1 MRRTLA
7 TLVLAITP
15 PLTVLAV
22 SDVQAQQVVTVRTGE
37 TLSEIAERHGV
48 SLSRLMQ
55 ANGIAKP
62 DHVEIGQRLTIPG
75 SGSTARSASSPGGS
89 QGTAPYT
96 VKSGETLS
104 EIADRF
110 NTTTARLIQ
119 INRISDPD
127 LVMSGTRLQ
136 VPVTAQRSAPAAPSS
151 AAVNRNASEHVVQ
164 SGENLSLIAER
175 YGTSVSRLVALNQLE
190 DPELVTV
197 GSRLKLRGTPP
208 AARSTPPAATKP
220 KPAASTPAAQPVAA
234 QQPTA
239 QPKAAQQPTTSQ
251 QAPAQQAAAKPVP
264 ATLQASGSATTAAT
278 PKAAITPATTT
289 ATTSAAPAT
298 VPAATVPAATVPAAT
313 VTTATVTTAA
323 TSAARPALTP
333 ARSTPVGATSAAA
346 AATRTPLATA
356 STAAPLAGSG
366 TSVTTAA
373 TAATSATATIATA
386 TPAATTTATTSA
398 VSRSATVSAASRAP
412 AAAPKTTPGASST
425 ATARA
430 TPVNAARPAG
440 EWRNYGP
447 LQVDWSKIQ
456 PMGGSYVAPSLNG
469 EGQPLYLAVNCT
481 ARKINVTSQAGQWR
495 TWETPSKDFE
505 YKLVQDICQ
514 ANRS

>member
-7 TLVLAITP
+7 ALVLAITP

-22 SDVQAQQVVTVRTGE
+22 SGVQAQQVVTVRTGE

-75 SGSTARSASSPGGS
+75 SGSTARSASTSSGS

-119 INRISDPD
+119 INRIGDPD

-136 VPVTAQRSAPAAPSS
+136 VPVTAQRSSPA

-190 DPELVTV
+190 DPELVAV

-220 KPAASTPAAQPVAA
+220 KPAANTSAAQPVAA
-234 QQPTA
+234 QQ
-239 QPKAAQQPTTSQ
+239 
-251 QAPAQQAAAKPVP
+251 APVQQAAAQTASGTAQPSGTAPTP
-264 ATLQASGSATTAAT
+264 ATTTTAITPAATTAAT
-278 PKAAITPATTT
+278 TATAATVTASTVTAAATTT
-289 ATTSAAPAT
+289 ATTTAQPALTAARGA
-298 VPAATVPAATVPAAT
+298 
-313 VTTATVTTAA
+313 TTAA
-323 TSAARPALTP
+323 TSAAT
-333 ARSTPVGATSAAA
+333 
-346 AATRTPLATA
+346 AATRSPLATA
-356 STAAPLAGSG
+356 TAAAPLSG
-366 TSVTTAA
+366 AATAAASGAAA
-373 TAATSATATIATA
+373 TAATS
-386 TPAATTTATTSA
+386 SA
-398 VSRSATVSAASRAP
+398 ISRSAPVSAASRAP
-412 AAAPKTTPGASST
+412 SVAPTTTTVASST
-425 ATARA
+425 AAGRP
-430 TPVNAARPAG
+430 TPANAARPAG

-495 TWETPSKDFE
+495 TWENPSKDFE
-505 YKLVQDICQ
+505 HKLVQDICQ

>member
-7 TLVLAITP
+7 ALVLAITP

-22 SDVQAQQVVTVRTGE
+22 SGVQAQQVVTVRTGE

-298 VPAATVPAATVPAAT
+298 VPAATVPAATV
-313 VTTATVTTAA
+313 TTAA

>member
-7 TLVLAITP
+7 ALVLAITP

-22 SDVQAQQVVTVRTGE
+22 SGVQAQQVVTVRTGE

-55 ANGIAKP
+55 ANGIANP
-62 DHVEIGQRLTIPG
+62 DHVETGQRLTIPG
-75 SGSTARSASSPGGS
+75 SGSTARSSPSPSGTR
-89 QGTAPYT
+89 GTAPYT
-96 VKSGETLS
+96 VKNGETLS

-119 INRISDPD
+119 INSISDPD

-136 VPVTAQRSAPAAPSS
+136 VPLTAQRSAS
-151 AAVNRNASEHVVQ
+151 AASSSPPVNRSASEHVVE

-197 GSRLKLRGTPP
+197 GTRLKLRGTPP
-208 AARSTPPAATKP
+208 APRSTPPAASKP
-220 KPAASTPAAQPVAA
+220 RATPAAPPPAATTPAAQPVAA
-234 QQPTA
+234 QPA
-239 QPKAAQQPTTSQ
+239 S
-251 QAPAQQAAAKPVP
+251 APAQP
-264 ATLQASGSATTAAT
+264 SGSATT
-278 PKAAITPATTT
+278 PATTT
-289 ATTSAAPAT
+289 TSATP
-298 VPAATVPAATVPAAT
+298 
-313 VTTATVTTAA
+313 TATTAA
-323 TSAARPALTP
+323 TSAT
-333 ARSTPVGATSAAA
+333 VA
-346 AATRTPLATA
+346 AATAAATA
-356 STAAPLAGSG
+356 AAPLPGPA
-366 TSVTTAA
+366 TAATPAATAA
-373 TAATSATATIATA
+373 TAAT
-386 TPAATTTATTSA
+386 TSA
-398 VSRSATVSAASRAP
+398 INRSAPVSAASRAP
-412 AAAPKTTPGASST
+412 AAATRASST
-425 ATARA
+425 AVGQA
-430 TPVNAARPAG
+430 TPVAAARPAG

-456 PMGGSYVAPSLNG
+456 PMGGSYVAPSLNS

-495 TWETPSKDFE
+495 TWENPSKDFE
-505 YKLVQDICQ
+505 HKLVKDICQ

>member
-7 TLVLAITP
+7 ALVLAITP

-22 SDVQAQQVVTVRTGE
+22 SGVQAQQVVTVRTGE

-55 ANGIAKP
+55 ANGIANP

-75 SGSTARSASSPGGS
+75 SGSTARSSSSPSGTR
-89 QGTAPYT
+89 GTAPYT

-110 NTTTARLIQ
+110 NTTAARLIQ
-119 INRISDPD
+119 INSISDPD

-136 VPVTAQRSAPAAPSS
+136 VPLTAQRSAS
-151 AAVNRNASEHVVQ
+151 AASSSPPVNRNASEHVVQ

-197 GSRLKLRGTPP
+197 GTRLKLRGTPP
-208 AARSTPPAATKP
+208 APRSTPPAASKP
-220 KPAASTPAAQPVAA
+220 KPAAPPPAATTPAAQPVAA
-234 QQPTA
+234 QPVAA
-239 QPKAAQQPTTSQ
+239 QPAP
-251 QAPAQQAAAKPVP
+251 APAQP
-264 ATLQASGSATTAAT
+264 SGSATT
-278 PKAAITPATTT
+278 PATTT
-289 ATTSAAPAT
+289 TSATPS
-298 VPAATVPAATVPAAT
+298 
-313 VTTATVTTAA
+313 VTTAA
-323 TSAARPALTP
+323 TSA
-333 ARSTPVGATSAAA
+333 SVA
-346 AATRTPLATA
+346 AATA
-356 STAAPLAGSG
+356 AAPLSG
-366 TSVTTAA
+366 PATAATTAA
-373 TAATSATATIATA
+373 TAATA
-386 TPAATTTATTSA
+386 ATTSA
-398 VSRSATVSAASRAP
+398 INRSAPVSAASRAP
-412 AAAPKTTPGASST
+412 AAATTAATTAATRASST
-425 ATARA
+425 AAGQA
-430 TPVNAARPAG
+430 TPVAAARPAG

-456 PMGGSYVAPSLNG
+456 PMGGSYVAPSLNS

-495 TWETPSKDFE
+495 TWENPSKDFE
-505 YKLVQDICQ
+505 HKLVKDICQ

>member
-7 TLVLAITP
+7 ALVLAITP

-22 SDVQAQQVVTVRTGE
+22 SGVQAQQVVTVRTGE

-75 SGSTARSASSPGGS
+75 SGSTARSASTSSGS

-119 INRISDPD
+119 INRIGDPD

-136 VPVTAQRSAPAAPSS
+136 VPVTAQRSSPA

-190 DPELVTV
+190 DPELVAV

-220 KPAASTPAAQPVAA
+220 KPAANTSAAQPVAA
-234 QQPTA
+234 QQ
-239 QPKAAQQPTTSQ
+239 
-251 QAPAQQAAAKPVP
+251 APVQQAAAQTASGTAQPSGTATTP
-264 ATLQASGSATTAAT
+264 ATTTTAITPAATTAAT
-278 PKAAITPATTT
+278 TATAATVTASTVTAAATTT
-289 ATTSAAPAT
+289 ATTTAQPALTAARGA
-298 VPAATVPAATVPAAT
+298 
-313 VTTATVTTAA
+313 TTAA
-323 TSAARPALTP
+323 TSAAT
-333 ARSTPVGATSAAA
+333 
-346 AATRTPLATA
+346 AATRSPLATA
-356 STAAPLAGSG
+356 TAAAPLSG
-366 TSVTTAA
+366 AATAAASGAAA
-373 TAATSATATIATA
+373 TAAT
-386 TPAATTTATTSA
+386 TS
-398 VSRSATVSAASRAP
+398 VISRSAPVSAASRAP
-412 AAAPKTTPGASST
+412 SVAPTTTTVASST
-425 ATARA
+425 AAGRP
-430 TPVNAARPAG
+430 TPANAARPAG

-495 TWETPSKDFE
+495 TWENPSKDFE
-505 YKLVQDICQ
+505 HKLVQDICQ

>member
-7 TLVLAITP
+7 ALVLAITP

-22 SDVQAQQVVTVRTGE
+22 SGVQAQQVVTVRTGE

-75 SGSTARSASSPGGS
+75 SGSTARSASTSSGS

-119 INRISDPD
+119 INRIGDPD

-136 VPVTAQRSAPAAPSS
+136 VPVTAQRSSPA

-190 DPELVTV
+190 DPELVAV

-220 KPAASTPAAQPVAA
+220 KPAANTSAAQPVAA
-234 QQPTA
+234 QQ
-239 QPKAAQQPTTSQ
+239 
-251 QAPAQQAAAKPVP
+251 APVQQAAAQTASGTAQPSGTATTP
-264 ATLQASGSATTAAT
+264 ATTTTAITPAATTAAT
-278 PKAAITPATTT
+278 TATAATVTASTVTAAATTT
-289 ATTSAAPAT
+289 ATTTAQPALTAARGA
-298 VPAATVPAATVPAAT
+298 
-313 VTTATVTTAA
+313 TTAA
-323 TSAARPALTP
+323 TSAAT
-333 ARSTPVGATSAAA
+333 
-346 AATRTPLATA
+346 AATRSPLATA
-356 STAAPLAGSG
+356 TAAAPLSG
-366 TSVTTAA
+366 AATAAASGAAA
-373 TAATSATATIATA
+373 TAAT
-386 TPAATTTATTSA
+386 TSA
-398 VSRSATVSAASRAP
+398 ISRSAPVSAASRAP
-412 AAAPKTTPGASST
+412 SVAPTTTTVASST
-425 ATARA
+425 AAGRP
-430 TPVNAARPAG
+430 TPANAARPAG

-495 TWETPSKDFE
+495 TWENPSKDFE
-505 YKLVQDICQ
+505 HKLVQDICQ

>member
-7 TLVLAITP
+7 ALVLALTP

-22 SDVQAQQVVTVRTGE
+22 SGVQAQQVVTVRSGE
-37 TLSEIAERHGV
+37 TLSEIADRHGV
-48 SLSRLMQ
+48 SLTRLMQ
-55 ANGIAKP
+55 ANGITKP

-75 SGSTARSASSPGGS
+75 SGSTARTASSSGGT

-136 VPVTAQRSAPAAPSS
+136 VPLTAQRSAPSAAS
-151 AAVNRNASEHVVQ
+151 APAVNRNASEHVVQ

-175 YGTSVSRLVALNQLE
+175 YGTSVSRLVALNQLD
-190 DPELVTV
+190 DPELVQAGT
-197 GSRLKLRGTPP
+197 RLKLRGTPP
-208 AARSTPPAATKP
+208 AARSTPPTAAKP
-220 KPAASTPAAQPVAA
+220 TPAPSTAA
-234 QQPTA
+234 A
-239 QPKAAQQPTTSQ
+239 QPKAAQP
-251 QAPAQQAAAKPVP
+251 AAAQP
-264 ATLQASGSATTAAT
+264 APTSAQPSGSATT
-278 PKAAITPATTT
+278 PAAITAASTAVPSASASAAATSTVQPALTQARSATT
-289 ATTSAAPAT
+289 ATTSAAT
-298 VPAATVPAATVPAAT
+298 AATRSPL
-313 VTTATVTTAA
+313 TTATAAAPLAAAAPAATTAA
-323 TSAARPALTP
+323 T
-333 ARSTPVGATSAAA
+333 TSAISSAP
-346 AATRTPLATA
+346 AATR
-356 STAAPLAGSG
+356 
-366 TSVTTAA
+366 
-373 TAATSATATIATA
+373 A
-386 TPAATTTATTSA
+386 TPT
-398 VSRSATVSAASRAP
+398 
-412 AAAPKTTPGASST
+412 G
-425 ATARA
+425 
-430 TPVNAARPAG
+430 G

-456 PMGGSYVAPSLNG
+456 PMGGSYVAPSLNSD
-469 EGQPLYLAVNCT
+469 GQPLYLAVNCT

-495 TWETPSKDFE
+495 TWENPSKDFE

>member
-7 TLVLAITP
+7 ALVLAITP

-22 SDVQAQQVVTVRTGE
+22 SGVQAQQVVTVRTGE

-75 SGSTARSASSPGGS
+75 SGSTARSASTSSGS

-119 INRISDPD
+119 INRIGDPD

-136 VPVTAQRSAPAAPSS
+136 VPVTAQRSSPA

-190 DPELVTV
+190 DPELVAV

-220 KPAASTPAAQPVAA
+220 KPAANTSAAQPVAA
-234 QQPTA
+234 QQ
-239 QPKAAQQPTTSQ
+239 
-251 QAPAQQAAAKPVP
+251 APVQQAAAQTASGTAQPSGTATTP
-264 ATLQASGSATTAAT
+264 ATTTTAITPAATTAAT
-278 PKAAITPATTT
+278 TATTSTAATVTASTVTASTVTAAATTT
-289 ATTSAAPAT
+289 ATTAAQPALT
-298 VPAATVPAATVPAAT
+298 AARGA
-313 VTTATVTTAA
+313 TTAA
-323 TSAARPALTP
+323 TSAAT
-333 ARSTPVGATSAAA
+333 
-346 AATRTPLATA
+346 AATRSPLATA
-356 STAAPLAGSG
+356 TAAAPLSG
-366 TSVTTAA
+366 AATAAASGAAA
-373 TAATSATATIATA
+373 TAATS
-386 TPAATTTATTSA
+386 SA
-398 VSRSATVSAASRAP
+398 ISRSAPVSAASRAP
-412 AAAPKTTPGASST
+412 SVAPTTTTVASST
-425 ATARA
+425 AAGRP
-430 TPVNAARPAG
+430 TPANAARPAG

-495 TWETPSKDFE
+495 TWENPSKDFE
-505 YKLVQDICQ
+505 HKLVQDICQ

>member
-7 TLVLAITP
+7 ALVLAITP

-22 SDVQAQQVVTVRTGE
+22 SGVQAQQVVTVRTGE

-75 SGSTARSASSPGGS
+75 SGSTARSASTSSGS

-119 INRISDPD
+119 INRIGDPD

-136 VPVTAQRSAPAAPSS
+136 VPVTAQRSSPA

-190 DPELVTV
+190 DPELVAV

-220 KPAASTPAAQPVAA
+220 KPAANTSAAQPVAA
-234 QQPTA
+234 QQ
-239 QPKAAQQPTTSQ
+239 
-251 QAPAQQAAAKPVP
+251 APVQQAAAQTASGTAQPSGTATTP
-264 ATLQASGSATTAAT
+264 ATTTTAITPAATTAAT
-278 PKAAITPATTT
+278 T
-289 ATTSAAPAT
+289 AT
-298 VPAATVPAATVPAAT
+298 AAT
-313 VTTATVTTAA
+313 VTASTVTAAATTAAQPALTAARGATTAA
-323 TSAARPALTP
+323 TSAAT
-333 ARSTPVGATSAAA
+333 
-346 AATRTPLATA
+346 AATRSPLATA
-356 STAAPLAGSG
+356 TAAAPLSG
-366 TSVTTAA
+366 AATAAASGAAA
-373 TAATSATATIATA
+373 TAATS
-386 TPAATTTATTSA
+386 SA
-398 VSRSATVSAASRAP
+398 ISRSAPVSAASRAP
-412 AAAPKTTPGASST
+412 SVAPTTTTVASST
-425 ATARA
+425 AAGRP
-430 TPVNAARPAG
+430 TPANAARPAG

-495 TWETPSKDFE
+495 TWENPSKDFE
-505 YKLVQDICQ
+505 HKLVQDICQ

>member
-7 TLVLAITP
+7 ALVLALTP

-22 SDVQAQQVVTVRTGE
+22 SGVQAQQVVTVRSGE
-37 TLSEIAERHGV
+37 TLSEIADRHGV
-48 SLSRLMQ
+48 SLTRLMQ
-55 ANGIAKP
+55 ANGITKP

-75 SGSTARSASSPGGS
+75 SGSTARNPSSSGGT

-136 VPVTAQRSAPAAPSS
+136 VPVTAQRSAPAAAS
-151 AAVNRNASEHVVQ
+151 APAVNRNASEHVVQ

-175 YGTSVSRLVALNQLE
+175 YGTSVSRLVALNQLD
-190 DPELVTV
+190 DPELVQAGT
-197 GSRLKLRGTPP
+197 RLKLRGTPP
-208 AARSTPPAATKP
+208 AARSTPPTAAKP
-220 KPAASTPAAQPVAA
+220 TPAPSTAA
-234 QQPTA
+234 A
-239 QPKAAQQPTTSQ
+239 QPKAAQPAAAQP
-251 QAPAQQAAAKPVP
+251 APASVQP
-264 ATLQASGSATTAAT
+264 SGSATTPAAT
-278 PKAAITPATTT
+278 TAAITAATT
-289 ATTSAAPAT
+289 AVPSASAAAT
-298 VPAATVPAATVPAAT
+298 STVQSTLTQARSA
-313 VTTATVTTAA
+313 TTAA
-323 TSAARPALTP
+323 TSAAT
-333 ARSTPVGATSAAA
+333 
-346 AATRTPLATA
+346 AATRSPLTTATA
-356 STAAPLAGSG
+356 AAPLAAAAPAA
-366 TSVTTAA
+366 TTAA
-373 TAATSATATIATA
+373 TTN
-386 TPAATTTATTSA
+386 A
-398 VSRSATVSAASRAP
+398 VSRSAPLSAASSAP
-412 AAAPKTTPGASST
+412 V
-425 ATARA
+425 A
-430 TPVNAARPAG
+430 TPATQTSAARPAG

-456 PMGGSYVAPSLNG
+456 PMGGSYVAPSLNSD
-469 EGQPLYLAVNCT
+469 GQPLYLAVNCT

-495 TWETPSKDFE
+495 TWENPSKDFE

>member
-75 SGSTARSASSPGGS
+75 SGSTARSASTSSGS

-119 INRISDPD
+119 INRIGDPD

-136 VPVTAQRSAPAAPSS
+136 VPVTAQRSSPA

-175 YGTSVSRLVALNQLE
+175 YGTSVSRLVALNQLQ
-190 DPELVTV
+190 DPELVAV

-220 KPAASTPAAQPVAA
+220 KPAANTSAAQPVAA
-234 QQPTA
+234 QQ
-239 QPKAAQQPTTSQ
+239 
-251 QAPAQQAAAKPVP
+251 APVQQAAAQTASGTAQPSGTATTP
-264 ATLQASGSATTAAT
+264 ATTTTAITPAATTAAT
-278 PKAAITPATTT
+278 TATAATVTASTVTAAATTT
-289 ATTSAAPAT
+289 ATTAAQPALT
-298 VPAATVPAATVPAAT
+298 AARGA
-313 VTTATVTTAA
+313 TTAA
-323 TSAARPALTP
+323 TSAAT
-333 ARSTPVGATSAAA
+333 
-346 AATRTPLATA
+346 AATRSPLATA
-356 STAAPLAGSG
+356 TAAAPLSG
-366 TSVTTAA
+366 AATAAASGAAA
-373 TAATSATATIATA
+373 TAATS
-386 TPAATTTATTSA
+386 SA
-398 VSRSATVSAASRAP
+398 ISRSAPVSAASRAP
-412 AAAPKTTPGASST
+412 SVAPTTTTVASST
-425 ATARA
+425 AAGRP
-430 TPVNAARPAG
+430 TPANAARPAG

-495 TWETPSKDFE
+495 TWENPSKDFE
-505 YKLVQDICQ
+505 HKLVQDICQ

>member
-119 INRISDPD
+119 INRIGDPD

-298 VPAATVPAATVPAAT
+298 VPAATVPAATVPA
-313 VTTATVTTAA
+313 ATVTTAA

>member
-7 TLVLAITP
+7 ALVLAITP

-22 SDVQAQQVVTVRTGE
+22 SGVQAQQVVTVRTGE

-75 SGSTARSASSPGGS
+75 SGSTARSASTSSGS

-96 VKSGETLS
+96 VKSDETLS

-119 INRISDPD
+119 INRIGDPD

-136 VPVTAQRSAPAAPSS
+136 VPVTAQRSSPA

-190 DPELVTV
+190 DPELVAV

-220 KPAASTPAAQPVAA
+220 KPAANTSAAQPVAA
-234 QQPTA
+234 QQ
-239 QPKAAQQPTTSQ
+239 
-251 QAPAQQAAAKPVP
+251 APVQQAAAQTASGTAQPSGTAPTP
-264 ATLQASGSATTAAT
+264 ATTTTAITPAATTAAT
-278 PKAAITPATTT
+278 TATAATVTASTVTAAATTT
-289 ATTSAAPAT
+289 ATTAAQPALT
-298 VPAATVPAATVPAAT
+298 AARGA
-313 VTTATVTTAA
+313 TTAA
-323 TSAARPALTP
+323 TSAAT
-333 ARSTPVGATSAAA
+333 
-346 AATRTPLATA
+346 AATRSPLATA
-356 STAAPLAGSG
+356 TAAAPLSG
-366 TSVTTAA
+366 AATAAASGAAA
-373 TAATSATATIATA
+373 TAAT
-386 TPAATTTATTSA
+386 TSA
-398 VSRSATVSAASRAP
+398 ISRSAPVSAASRAP
-412 AAAPKTTPGASST
+412 SVAPTTTTVASST
-425 ATARA
+425 AAGRP
-430 TPVNAARPAG
+430 TPANAARPAG

-495 TWETPSKDFE
+495 TWENPSKDFE
-505 YKLVQDICQ
+505 HKLVQDICQ

>member
-7 TLVLAITP
+7 ALVLAITP

-22 SDVQAQQVVTVRTGE
+22 SGVQAQQVVTVRTGE

-75 SGSTARSASSPGGS
+75 SGSTARSASTSSGS

-119 INRISDPD
+119 INRIGDPD

-136 VPVTAQRSAPAAPSS
+136 VPVTAQRSSPA

-190 DPELVTV
+190 DPELVAV

-220 KPAASTPAAQPVAA
+220 KPAANTSAAQPVAA
-234 QQPTA
+234 QQ
-239 QPKAAQQPTTSQ
+239 
-251 QAPAQQAAAKPVP
+251 APVQQAAAQTASGTAQPSGTATTP
-264 ATLQASGSATTAAT
+264 ATTTTAITPAATTAAT
-278 PKAAITPATTT
+278 TATTSTAATVTASTVTASTVTAAATTT
-289 ATTSAAPAT
+289 ATTTAQPALTAARGA
-298 VPAATVPAATVPAAT
+298 
-313 VTTATVTTAA
+313 TTAA
-323 TSAARPALTP
+323 TSAAT
-333 ARSTPVGATSAAA
+333 
-346 AATRTPLATA
+346 AATRSPLATA
-356 STAAPLAGSG
+356 TAAAPLSG
-366 TSVTTAA
+366 AATAAASGAAA
-373 TAATSATATIATA
+373 TAATS
-386 TPAATTTATTSA
+386 SA
-398 VSRSATVSAASRAP
+398 ISRSAPVSAASRAP
-412 AAAPKTTPGASST
+412 SVAPTTTTVASST
-425 ATARA
+425 AAGRP
-430 TPVNAARPAG
+430 TPANAARPAG

-495 TWETPSKDFE
+495 TWENPSKDFE
-505 YKLVQDICQ
+505 HKLVQDICQ

>member
-7 TLVLAITP
+7 ALVLAITP

-22 SDVQAQQVVTVRTGE
+22 SGVQAQQVVTVRTGE

-75 SGSTARSASSPGGS
+75 SGSTARSASTSSGS

-119 INRISDPD
+119 INRIGDPD

-136 VPVTAQRSAPAAPSS
+136 VPVTAQRSSPA

-190 DPELVTV
+190 DPELVAV

-220 KPAASTPAAQPVAA
+220 KPAANTSAAQPVAA
-234 QQPTA
+234 QQ
-239 QPKAAQQPTTSQ
+239 
-251 QAPAQQAAAKPVP
+251 APVQQAAAQTASGTAQPSGTAPTP
-264 ATLQASGSATTAAT
+264 ATTTTAITPAATTAAT
-278 PKAAITPATTT
+278 TATTATAATVTASTVTAAATTT
-289 ATTSAAPAT
+289 ATTAAQPALT
-298 VPAATVPAATVPAAT
+298 AARGA
-313 VTTATVTTAA
+313 TTAA
-323 TSAARPALTP
+323 TSAAT
-333 ARSTPVGATSAAA
+333 
-346 AATRTPLATA
+346 AATRSPLATA
-356 STAAPLAGSG
+356 TAAAPLSG
-366 TSVTTAA
+366 AATAAASGAAPESGAAA
-373 TAATSATATIATA
+373 TAATS
-386 TPAATTTATTSA
+386 SA
-398 VSRSATVSAASRAP
+398 ISRSAPVSAASRAP
-412 AAAPKTTPGASST
+412 SVAPTTTTVASST
-425 ATARA
+425 AAGRP
-430 TPVNAARPAG
+430 TPANAARPAG

-495 TWETPSKDFE
+495 TWENPSKDFE
-505 YKLVQDICQ
+505 HKLVQDICQ

>member
-1 MRRTLA
+1 
-7 TLVLAITP
+7 
-15 PLTVLAV
+15 
-22 SDVQAQQVVTVRTGE
+22 
-37 TLSEIAERHGV
+37 
-48 SLSRLMQ
+48 
-55 ANGIAKP
+55 
-62 DHVEIGQRLTIPG
+62 
-75 SGSTARSASSPGGS
+75 
-89 QGTAPYT
+89 

-119 INRISDPD
+119 INRIGDPD

-136 VPVTAQRSAPAAPSS
+136 VPVTAQRSSPA

-190 DPELVTV
+190 DPELVAV

-220 KPAASTPAAQPVAA
+220 KPAANTSAAQPVAA
-234 QQPTA
+234 QQ
-239 QPKAAQQPTTSQ
+239 
-251 QAPAQQAAAKPVP
+251 APVQQAAAQTASGTAQPSGTATTP
-264 ATLQASGSATTAAT
+264 ATTTTAITPAATTAAT
-278 PKAAITPATTT
+278 TATTSTAATVTASTVTASTVTAAATTT
-289 ATTSAAPAT
+289 ATTTAQPALTAARGA
-298 VPAATVPAATVPAAT
+298 
-313 VTTATVTTAA
+313 TTAA
-323 TSAARPALTP
+323 TSAAT
-333 ARSTPVGATSAAA
+333 
-346 AATRTPLATA
+346 AATRSPLATA
-356 STAAPLAGSG
+356 TAAAPLSG
-366 TSVTTAA
+366 AATAAASGAAA
-373 TAATSATATIATA
+373 TAAT
-386 TPAATTTATTSA
+386 TSA
-398 VSRSATVSAASRAP
+398 ISRSAPVSAASRAP
-412 AAAPKTTPGASST
+412 SVAPTTTTVASST
-425 ATARA
+425 AAGRP
-430 TPVNAARPAG
+430 TPANAARPAG

-495 TWETPSKDFE
+495 TWENPSKDFE
-505 YKLVQDICQ
+505 HKLVQDICQ

>member
-7 TLVLAITP
+7 ALVLAITP

-22 SDVQAQQVVTVRTGE
+22 SGVQAQQVVTVRTGE

-55 ANGIAKP
+55 ANGISKP

-119 INRISDPD
+119 INRIGDPD

-136 VPVTAQRSAPAAPSS
+136 VPLTAQRSSPA

-190 DPELVTV
+190 DPELVAV

-220 KPAASTPAAQPVAA
+220 KPAANTSAAQPVAA
-234 QQPTA
+234 QP
-239 QPKAAQQPTTSQ
+239 PAAQQPSAQ
-251 QAPAQQAAAKPVP
+251 QSPVQQAAAQTAP
-264 ATLQASGSATTAAT
+264 ATAQASGTATTPATTTTAITPAAATAATTVTAAAATTAAQPALTAARSATTAA
-278 PKAAITPATTT
+278 TT
-289 ATTSAAPAT
+289 ATTSAA
-298 VPAATVPAATVPAAT
+298 
-313 VTTATVTTAA
+313 TAA
-323 TSAARPALTP
+323 T
-333 ARSTPVGATSAAA
+333 RS
-346 AATRTPLATA
+346 PLATA
-356 STAAPLAGSG
+356 TAAAPLSG
-366 TSVTTAA
+366 AATAAATGAAA
-373 TAATSATATIATA
+373 TAATTSTI
-386 TPAATTTATTSA
+386 
-398 VSRSATVSAASRAP
+398 SRSAPVSAASRVPASAP
-412 AAAPKTTPGASST
+412 TTTTVASST
-425 ATARA
+425 AAGRP
-430 TPVNAARPAG
+430 TPASAARPAG

-456 PMGGSYVAPSLNG
+456 PMGGSFVAPSLNG
-469 EGQPLYLAVNCT
+469 DGQPLYLAVNCT

-495 TWETPSKDFE
+495 TWENPSKDFE

>member
-119 INRISDPD
+119 INRIGDPD

-136 VPVTAQRSAPAAPSS
+136 VPVTAQRSSPA

-175 YGTSVSRLVALNQLE
+175 YGTSVSRLVALNQLQ
-190 DPELVTV
+190 DPELVAV

-220 KPAASTPAAQPVAA
+220 KPAANTSAAQPVAA
-234 QQPTA
+234 QQ
-239 QPKAAQQPTTSQ
+239 
-251 QAPAQQAAAKPVP
+251 APVQQAAAQTASGTAQPSGTATTP
-264 ATLQASGSATTAAT
+264 ATTTTAITPAATTAAT
-278 PKAAITPATTT
+278 TATTSTAATVTASTVTASTVTAAATTT
-289 ATTSAAPAT
+289 ATTAAQPALT
-298 VPAATVPAATVPAAT
+298 AARGA
-313 VTTATVTTAA
+313 TTAA
-323 TSAARPALTP
+323 TSAAT
-333 ARSTPVGATSAAA
+333 
-346 AATRTPLATA
+346 AATRSPLATA
-356 STAAPLAGSG
+356 TAAAPLSG
-366 TSVTTAA
+366 AATAAASGAAA
-373 TAATSATATIATA
+373 TAAT
-386 TPAATTTATTSA
+386 TSA
-398 VSRSATVSAASRAP
+398 ISRSAPVSAASRAP
-412 AAAPKTTPGASST
+412 SVAPTTTTVASST
-425 ATARA
+425 AAGRP
-430 TPVNAARPAG
+430 TPANAARPAG

-495 TWETPSKDFE
+495 TWENPSKDFE
-505 YKLVQDICQ
+505 HKLVQDICQ

>member
-7 TLVLAITP
+7 ALVLAITP

-22 SDVQAQQVVTVRTGE
+22 SGVQAQQVVTVRTGE

-75 SGSTARSASSPGGS
+75 SGSTARSASTSSGS

-119 INRISDPD
+119 INRIGDPD

-136 VPVTAQRSAPAAPSS
+136 VPVTAQRSSPA

-190 DPELVTV
+190 DPELVAV

-220 KPAASTPAAQPVAA
+220 KPAANTSAAQPVAA
-234 QQPTA
+234 QQ
-239 QPKAAQQPTTSQ
+239 
-251 QAPAQQAAAKPVP
+251 APVQQAAAQTASGTAQPSGTATTP
-264 ATLQASGSATTAAT
+264 ATTTTAITPAATTAAT
-278 PKAAITPATTT
+278 TATTSTAATVTASTVTAAATTT
-289 ATTSAAPAT
+289 AQPALTAARGA
-298 VPAATVPAATVPAAT
+298 
-313 VTTATVTTAA
+313 TTAA
-323 TSAARPALTP
+323 TSAAT
-333 ARSTPVGATSAAA
+333 
-346 AATRTPLATA
+346 AATRSPLATA
-356 STAAPLAGSG
+356 TAAAPLSG
-366 TSVTTAA
+366 AATAAASGAAA
-373 TAATSATATIATA
+373 TAATS
-386 TPAATTTATTSA
+386 SA
-398 VSRSATVSAASRAP
+398 ISRSAPVSAASRAP
-412 AAAPKTTPGASST
+412 SVAPTTTTVASST
-425 ATARA
+425 AAGRP
-430 TPVNAARPAG
+430 TPANAARPAG

-495 TWETPSKDFE
+495 TWENPSKDFE
-505 YKLVQDICQ
+505 HKLVQDICQ

>member
-7 TLVLAITP
+7 ALVLAITP

-22 SDVQAQQVVTVRTGE
+22 SGVQAQQVVTVRTGE

-75 SGSTARSASSPGGS
+75 SGSTARSASTSSGS

-96 VKSGETLS
+96 VKSDETLS

-119 INRISDPD
+119 INRIGDPD

-136 VPVTAQRSAPAAPSS
+136 VPVTAQRSSPA

-190 DPELVTV
+190 DPELVAV

-220 KPAASTPAAQPVAA
+220 KPAANTSAAQPVAA
-234 QQPTA
+234 QQ
-239 QPKAAQQPTTSQ
+239 
-251 QAPAQQAAAKPVP
+251 APVQQAAAQTASGTAQPSGTATTP
-264 ATLQASGSATTAAT
+264 ATTTTAITPAATTAAT
-278 PKAAITPATTT
+278 TATTATTSTAATVTASTVTASTVTAAATTT
-289 ATTSAAPAT
+289 ATTAAQPALT
-298 VPAATVPAATVPAAT
+298 AARGA
-313 VTTATVTTAA
+313 TTAA
-323 TSAARPALTP
+323 TSAAT
-333 ARSTPVGATSAAA
+333 
-346 AATRTPLATA
+346 AATRSPLATA
-356 STAAPLAGSG
+356 TAAAPLSG
-366 TSVTTAA
+366 AATAAASGAAA
-373 TAATSATATIATA
+373 TAAT
-386 TPAATTTATTSA
+386 TSA
-398 VSRSATVSAASRAP
+398 ISRSAPVSAASRAP
-412 AAAPKTTPGASST
+412 SVAPTTTTVASST
-425 ATARA
+425 AAGRP
-430 TPVNAARPAG
+430 TPANAARPAG

-495 TWETPSKDFE
+495 TWENPSKDFE
-505 YKLVQDICQ
+505 HKLVQDICQ

>member
-7 TLVLAITP
+7 ALVLAITP

-75 SGSTARSASSPGGS
+75 SGSTARSASTSSGS

-119 INRISDPD
+119 INRIGDPD

-136 VPVTAQRSAPAAPSS
+136 VPVTAQRSSPA

-190 DPELVTV
+190 DPELVAV

-220 KPAASTPAAQPVAA
+220 KPAANTSAAQPVAA
-234 QQPTA
+234 QQ
-239 QPKAAQQPTTSQ
+239 
-251 QAPAQQAAAKPVP
+251 APVQQAAAQTASGTAQPSGTAPTP
-264 ATLQASGSATTAAT
+264 ATTTTAITPAATTAAT
-278 PKAAITPATTT
+278 TATAATVTASTVTAAATTT
-289 ATTSAAPAT
+289 ATTTAQPALTAARGA
-298 VPAATVPAATVPAAT
+298 
-313 VTTATVTTAA
+313 TTAA
-323 TSAARPALTP
+323 TSAAT
-333 ARSTPVGATSAAA
+333 
-346 AATRTPLATA
+346 AATRSPLATA
-356 STAAPLAGSG
+356 TAAAPLSG
-366 TSVTTAA
+366 AATAAASGAAA
-373 TAATSATATIATA
+373 TAATS
-386 TPAATTTATTSA
+386 SA
-398 VSRSATVSAASRAP
+398 ISRSAPVSAASRAP
-412 AAAPKTTPGASST
+412 SVAPTTTTVASST
-425 ATARA
+425 AAGRP
-430 TPVNAARPAG
+430 TPANAARPAG

-495 TWETPSKDFE
+495 TWENPSKDFE
-505 YKLVQDICQ
+505 HKLVQDICQ

>member
-7 TLVLAITP
+7 ALVLAITP

-22 SDVQAQQVVTVRTGE
+22 SGVQAQQVVTVRTGE

-55 ANGIAKP
+55 ANGISNP

-75 SGSTARSASSPGGS
+75 SGSTARSTSSSSGS

-96 VKSGETLS
+96 VKSAETLS

-136 VPVTAQRSAPAAPSS
+136 VPVTAQRSAPAASS

-190 DPELVTV
+190 DPELVTA
-197 GSRLKLRGTPP
+197 GTRLKLRGTPP
-208 AARSTPPAATKP
+208 AARSTQPAATKP
-220 KPAASTPAAQPVAA
+220 KPAASTPAAQPAAAQRPAAQPQTA
-234 QQPTA
+234 QQP
-239 QPKAAQQPTTSQ
+239 TSQ
-251 QAPAQQAAAKPVP
+251 QAPVQQAAAQTAA
-264 ATLQASGSATTAAT
+264 ATAQPSGSATTPAT
-278 PKAAITPATTT
+278 TTTAITPAAATAATTSTVTASTVTAAATTT
-289 ATTSAAPAT
+289 AAA
-298 VPAATVPAATVPAAT
+298 AAAAQPTLTAARG
-313 VTTATVTTAA
+313 ATTAA
-323 TSAARPALTP
+323 TSAAT
-333 ARSTPVGATSAAA
+333 
-346 AATRTPLATA
+346 AATRSPLATA
-356 STAAPLAGSG
+356 TGA
-366 TSVTTAA
+366 AA
-373 TAATSATATIATA
+373 TATMARA
-386 TPAATTTATTSA
+386 TPAATTAATTSA
-398 VSRSATVSAASRAP
+398 ISRSAPVSA
-412 AAAPKTTPGASST
+412 
-425 ATARA
+425 
-430 TPVNAARPAG
+430 VRPTG

-469 EGQPLYLAVNCT
+469 DGQPLYLAVNCT

-495 TWETPSKDFE
+495 TWENPSKDFE

>member
-7 TLVLAITP
+7 ALVLAITP

-22 SDVQAQQVVTVRTGE
+22 SGVQAQQVVTVRTGE

-75 SGSTARSASSPGGS
+75 SGSTARSASTSSGS

-119 INRISDPD
+119 INRIGDPD

-136 VPVTAQRSAPAAPSS
+136 VPVTAQRSSPA

-190 DPELVTV
+190 DPELVAV

-220 KPAASTPAAQPVAA
+220 KPAANTSAAQPVAA
-234 QQPTA
+234 QQ
-239 QPKAAQQPTTSQ
+239 
-251 QAPAQQAAAKPVP
+251 APVQQAAAQTASGRAQPSGTAPTP
-264 ATLQASGSATTAAT
+264 ATTTTAITPAATTAAT
-278 PKAAITPATTT
+278 TATT
-289 ATTSAAPAT
+289 ATTAT
-298 VPAATVPAATVPAAT
+298 AAT
-313 VTTATVTTAA
+313 VTASTVTAAATTAAQPALTAARGATTAA
-323 TSAARPALTP
+323 TSAAT
-333 ARSTPVGATSAAA
+333 
-346 AATRTPLATA
+346 AATRSPLATA
-356 STAAPLAGSG
+356 TAAAPLSG
-366 TSVTTAA
+366 AATAAASGAAPESGAAA
-373 TAATSATATIATA
+373 TAATS
-386 TPAATTTATTSA
+386 SA
-398 VSRSATVSAASRAP
+398 ISRSAPVSAASRAP
-412 AAAPKTTPGASST
+412 SVAPTTTTVASST
-425 ATARA
+425 AAGRP
-430 TPVNAARPAG
+430 TPANAARPAG

>member
-7 TLVLAITP
+7 ALVLAITP

-22 SDVQAQQVVTVRTGE
+22 SGVQAQQVVTVRTGE

-75 SGSTARSASSPGGS
+75 SGSTARSASTSSGS

-119 INRISDPD
+119 INRIGDPD

-136 VPVTAQRSAPAAPSS
+136 VPVTAQRSSPA

-190 DPELVTV
+190 DPELVAV

-220 KPAASTPAAQPVAA
+220 KPAANTSAAQPVAA
-234 QQPTA
+234 QQ
-239 QPKAAQQPTTSQ
+239 
-251 QAPAQQAAAKPVP
+251 APVQQAAAQTASGTAQPSGTATTP
-264 ATLQASGSATTAAT
+264 ATTTTAITPAATTAAT
-278 PKAAITPATTT
+278 TATT
-289 ATTSAAPAT
+289 ATTST
-298 VPAATVPAATVPAAT
+298 AAT
-313 VTTATVTTAA
+313 VTASTVTASTVTAAATTAAQPALTAARGATTAA
-323 TSAARPALTP
+323 TSAAT
-333 ARSTPVGATSAAA
+333 
-346 AATRTPLATA
+346 AATRSPLATA
-356 STAAPLAGSG
+356 TAAAPLSG
-366 TSVTTAA
+366 AATAAASGAAA
-373 TAATSATATIATA
+373 TAAT
-386 TPAATTTATTSA
+386 TSA
-398 VSRSATVSAASRAP
+398 ISRSAPVSAASRAP
-412 AAAPKTTPGASST
+412 SVAPTTTTVASST
-425 ATARA
+425 AAGRP
-430 TPVNAARPAG
+430 TPANAARPAG

-495 TWETPSKDFE
+495 TWENPSKDFE
-505 YKLVQDICQ
+505 HKLVQDICQ

>member
-22 SDVQAQQVVTVRTGE
+22 SGVQAQQVVTVRTGE

-197 GSRLKLRGTPP
+197 GSRLKLRG
-208 AARSTPPAATKP
+208 TPPAATKP

>member
-7 TLVLAITP
+7 ALVLAITP

-22 SDVQAQQVVTVRTGE
+22 SGVQAQQVVTVRTGE

-75 SGSTARSASSPGGS
+75 SGSTARSASTSSGS

-119 INRISDPD
+119 INRIGDPD

-136 VPVTAQRSAPAAPSS
+136 VPVTAQRSSPA

-175 YGTSVSRLVALNQLE
+175 YGTSVSRLVALNQLQ
-190 DPELVTV
+190 DPELVAV

-220 KPAASTPAAQPVAA
+220 KPAANTSAAQPVAA
-234 QQPTA
+234 QQ
-239 QPKAAQQPTTSQ
+239 
-251 QAPAQQAAAKPVP
+251 APVQQAAAQTASGTAQPSGTAPTP
-264 ATLQASGSATTAAT
+264 ATTTTAITPAATTAAT
-278 PKAAITPATTT
+278 TATAATVTASTVTAAATTT
-289 ATTSAAPAT
+289 ATTTAQPALTAARGA
-298 VPAATVPAATVPAAT
+298 
-313 VTTATVTTAA
+313 TTAA
-323 TSAARPALTP
+323 TSAAT
-333 ARSTPVGATSAAA
+333 
-346 AATRTPLATA
+346 AATRSPLATA
-356 STAAPLAGSG
+356 TAAAPLSG
-366 TSVTTAA
+366 AATAAASGAAA
-373 TAATSATATIATA
+373 TAATS
-386 TPAATTTATTSA
+386 SA
-398 VSRSATVSAASRAP
+398 ISRSAPVSAASRAP
-412 AAAPKTTPGASST
+412 SVAPTTTTVASST
-425 ATARA
+425 AAGRP
-430 TPVNAARPAG
+430 TPANAARPAG

-495 TWETPSKDFE
+495 TWENPSKDFE
-505 YKLVQDICQ
+505 HKLVQDICQ

>member
-110 NTTTARLIQ
+110 STTTARLIQ

-151 AAVNRNASEHVVQ
+151 TAVNRNASEHVVQ

-264 ATLQASGSATTAAT
+264 ATLQPSGSATTAAT

-298 VPAATVPAATVPAAT
+298 VPASTIPAAT
-313 VTTATVTTAA
+313 VTPATVTTAA

-333 ARSTPVGATSAAA
+333 ARSTPVGATSVAAA
-346 AATRTPLATA
+346 PTRTPLATA

>member
-7 TLVLAITP
+7 ALVLAITP

-22 SDVQAQQVVTVRTGE
+22 SGVQAQQVVTVRTGE

-75 SGSTARSASSPGGS
+75 SGSTARSASTSSGS

-119 INRISDPD
+119 INRIGDPD

-136 VPVTAQRSAPAAPSS
+136 VPVTAQRSSPA

-190 DPELVTV
+190 DPELVAV

-220 KPAASTPAAQPVAA
+220 KPAANTSAAQPVAA
-234 QQPTA
+234 QQ
-239 QPKAAQQPTTSQ
+239 
-251 QAPAQQAAAKPVP
+251 APVQQAAAQTASGTAQPSGTATTP
-264 ATLQASGSATTAAT
+264 ATTTTAITPAATTAAT
-278 PKAAITPATTT
+278 T
-289 ATTSAAPAT
+289 ATTST
-298 VPAATVPAATVPAAT
+298 AAT
-313 VTTATVTTAA
+313 VTASTVTAAATTAAQPALTAARGATTAA
-323 TSAARPALTP
+323 TSAAT
-333 ARSTPVGATSAAA
+333 
-346 AATRTPLATA
+346 AATRSPLATA
-356 STAAPLAGSG
+356 TAAAPLSG
-366 TSVTTAA
+366 AATAAASGAAA
-373 TAATSATATIATA
+373 TAATS
-386 TPAATTTATTSA
+386 SA
-398 VSRSATVSAASRAP
+398 ISRSAPVSAASRAP
-412 AAAPKTTPGASST
+412 SVAPTTTTVASST
-425 ATARA
+425 AAGRP
-430 TPVNAARPAG
+430 TPANAARPAG

-495 TWETPSKDFE
+495 TWENPSKDFE
-505 YKLVQDICQ
+505 HKLVQDICQ

>member
-7 TLVLAITP
+7 ALVLAITP

-22 SDVQAQQVVTVRTGE
+22 SGVQAQQVVTVRTGE

-75 SGSTARSASSPGGS
+75 SGSTARSASTSSGS

-119 INRISDPD
+119 INRIGDPD

-136 VPVTAQRSAPAAPSS
+136 VPVTAQRSSPA

-190 DPELVTV
+190 DPELVAV

-220 KPAASTPAAQPVAA
+220 KPAANTSAAQPVAA
-234 QQPTA
+234 QQ
-239 QPKAAQQPTTSQ
+239 
-251 QAPAQQAAAKPVP
+251 APVQQAAAQTASGTAQPSGTATTP
-264 ATLQASGSATTAAT
+264 ATTTTAITPAATTAAT
-278 PKAAITPATTT
+278 TATAATVTASTVTAAATTT
-289 ATTSAAPAT
+289 AQPALTAARGA
-298 VPAATVPAATVPAAT
+298 
-313 VTTATVTTAA
+313 TTAA
-323 TSAARPALTP
+323 TSAAT
-333 ARSTPVGATSAAA
+333 
-346 AATRTPLATA
+346 AATRSPLATA
-356 STAAPLAGSG
+356 TAAAPLSG
-366 TSVTTAA
+366 AATAAASGAAA
-373 TAATSATATIATA
+373 TAAT
-386 TPAATTTATTSA
+386 TS
-398 VSRSATVSAASRAP
+398 VISRSAPVSAASRAP
-412 AAAPKTTPGASST
+412 SVAPTTTTVASST
-425 ATARA
+425 AAGRP
-430 TPVNAARPAG
+430 TPANAARPAG

-495 TWETPSKDFE
+495 TWENPSKDFE
-505 YKLVQDICQ
+505 HKLVQDICQ

>member
-7 TLVLAITP
+7 ALVLAITP

-22 SDVQAQQVVTVRTGE
+22 SGVQAQQVVTVRTGE

-75 SGSTARSASSPGGS
+75 SGSTARSASTSSGS

-96 VKSGETLS
+96 VKSDETLS

-119 INRISDPD
+119 INRIGDPD

-136 VPVTAQRSAPAAPSS
+136 VPVTAQRSSPA

-190 DPELVTV
+190 DPELVAV

-220 KPAASTPAAQPVAA
+220 KPAANTSAAQPVAA
-234 QQPTA
+234 QQ
-239 QPKAAQQPTTSQ
+239 
-251 QAPAQQAAAKPVP
+251 APVQQAAAQTASGTAQPSGTAPTP
-264 ATLQASGSATTAAT
+264 ATTTTAITPAATTAAT
-278 PKAAITPATTT
+278 TATAATVTASTVTAAATTT
-289 ATTSAAPAT
+289 ATTTAQPALTAARGA
-298 VPAATVPAATVPAAT
+298 
-313 VTTATVTTAA
+313 TTAA
-323 TSAARPALTP
+323 TSAAT
-333 ARSTPVGATSAAA
+333 
-346 AATRTPLATA
+346 AATRSPLATA
-356 STAAPLAGSG
+356 TAAAPLSG
-366 TSVTTAA
+366 AATAAASGAAA
-373 TAATSATATIATA
+373 TAAT
-386 TPAATTTATTSA
+386 TSA
-398 VSRSATVSAASRAP
+398 ISRSAPVSAASRAP
-412 AAAPKTTPGASST
+412 SVAPTTTTVASST
-425 ATARA
+425 AAGRP
-430 TPVNAARPAG
+430 TPANAARPAG

-495 TWETPSKDFE
+495 TWENPSKDFE
-505 YKLVQDICQ
+505 HKLVQDICQ

>member
-7 TLVLAITP
+7 ALVLAITP

-22 SDVQAQQVVTVRTGE
+22 SGVQAQQVVTVRTGE

-75 SGSTARSASSPGGS
+75 SGSTARSASTSSGS

-119 INRISDPD
+119 INRIGDPD

-136 VPVTAQRSAPAAPSS
+136 VPVTAQRSSPA

-190 DPELVTV
+190 DPELVAV

-220 KPAASTPAAQPVAA
+220 KPAANTSAAQPVAA
-234 QQPTA
+234 QQ
-239 QPKAAQQPTTSQ
+239 
-251 QAPAQQAAAKPVP
+251 APVQQAAAQTASGTAQPSGTATTP
-264 ATLQASGSATTAAT
+264 ATTTTAITPAATTAAT
-278 PKAAITPATTT
+278 TATTSTAATVTASTVTAAATTT
-289 ATTSAAPAT
+289 ATTTAQPALTAARGA
-298 VPAATVPAATVPAAT
+298 
-313 VTTATVTTAA
+313 TTAA
-323 TSAARPALTP
+323 TSAAT
-333 ARSTPVGATSAAA
+333 
-346 AATRTPLATA
+346 AATRSPLATA
-356 STAAPLAGSG
+356 TAAAPLSG
-366 TSVTTAA
+366 AATAAASGAAA
-373 TAATSATATIATA
+373 TAAT
-386 TPAATTTATTSA
+386 TSA
-398 VSRSATVSAASRAP
+398 ISRSAPVSAASRAP
-412 AAAPKTTPGASST
+412 SVAPTTTTVASST
-425 ATARA
+425 AAGRP
-430 TPVNAARPAG
+430 TPANAARPAG

-495 TWETPSKDFE
+495 TWENPSKDFE
-505 YKLVQDICQ
+505 HKLVQDICQ

>member
-7 TLVLAITP
+7 ALVLAITP

-22 SDVQAQQVVTVRTGE
+22 SGVQAQQVVTVRTGE

-55 ANGIAKP
+55 ANGISNP

-75 SGSTARSASSPGGS
+75 SGSTTRSTSSSSGS

-119 INRISDPD
+119 INSISDPD

-136 VPVTAQRSAPAAPSS
+136 VPLTAQRSAS
-151 AAVNRNASEHVVQ
+151 AASSSPPVNRNASEHVVQ
-164 SGENLSLIAER
+164 SGENLSLVAER

-197 GSRLKLRGTPP
+197 GTRLKLRGTPP
-208 AARSTPPAATKP
+208 APRSTPPAASKP
-220 KPAASTPAAQPVAA
+220 KPAATPPAATTPAAQPVAA
-234 QQPTA
+234 QPA
-239 QPKAAQQPTTSQ
+239 P
-251 QAPAQQAAAKPVP
+251 APAQP
-264 ATLQASGSATTAAT
+264 SGSATT
-278 PKAAITPATTT
+278 PATTT
-289 ATTSAAPAT
+289 TSATPS
-298 VPAATVPAATVPAAT
+298 
-313 VTTATVTTAA
+313 VTTAA
-323 TSAARPALTP
+323 TSA
-333 ARSTPVGATSAAA
+333 SVA
-346 AATRTPLATA
+346 AATA
-356 STAAPLAGSG
+356 AAPLSG
-366 TSVTTAA
+366 PATAATTAA
-373 TAATSATATIATA
+373 TAATA
-386 TPAATTTATTSA
+386 ATTSA
-398 VSRSATVSAASRAP
+398 INRSAPVSAASRAP
-412 AAAPKTTPGASST
+412 AAATTAATTAATRASST
-425 ATARA
+425 AAGQA
-430 TPVNAARPAG
+430 TPVAAARPAG

-456 PMGGSYVAPSLNG
+456 PMGGSYVAPSLNS

-495 TWETPSKDFE
+495 TWENPSKDFE
-505 YKLVQDICQ
+505 HKLVKDICQ